1 MPARSIASRLPR
13 ARLPQATSGGEKTR
27 PPTRL
32 PSPLHLPALSVPA
45 GLRTLRAV
53 LVIPS
58 LFALTFEG
66 FGNLQMA
73 LFAAFGGF
81 ASLIIASFR
90 GRRAGGAPGAPA
102 RAPPPRRLPPG
113 PPGGQAPA
121 DDPVRRHAVPA
132 GRPGNGRP
140 GHGQRG
146 PVARVVHFADRR
158 RHRWPPEPGPGRAA
172 RPRAVRP
179 DRRGTQADR

>member
-1 MPARSIASRLPR
+1 MPALSIAVGRPR
-13 ARLPQATSGGEKTR
+13 PRLPQAMSGGEKTR

-81 ASLIIASFR
+81 ASLIMASF
-90 GRRAGGAPGAPA
+90 GGSRRAKLL
-102 RAPPPRRLPPG
+102 PPPC
-113 PPGGQAPA
+113 PA
-121 DDPVRRHAVPA
+121 GVRHVRPIIRDPVI
-132 GRPGNGRP
+132 
-140 GHGQRG
+140 
-146 PVARVVHFADRR
+146 RVCL
-158 RHRWPPEPGPGRAA
+158 
-172 RPRAVRP
+172 
-179 DRRGTQADR
+179 